1 MKAVGIKFPFSYGKD
16 VMVLTA
22 MASELDKE
30 TAEAVANLDGLDI
43 MDIAIKNA
51 GLGRGRRDADCRP
64 DRYVPGRFLATVTV
78 PVQDPKGMG
87 AMRPLQPLKASL
99 GRAATLVRDFY

>member
-1 MKAVGIKFPFSYGKD
+1 MKAVGFKFPFSNGKD

-22 MASELDKE
+22 MAFELDKK

-51 GLGRGRRDADCRP
+51 GRGRGEGMPIVDRIDAFLVGSWRRSPCRYRTRNEWERCGLCSRSRP
-64 DRYVPGRFLATVTV
+64 VWEGR
-78 PVQDPKGMG
+78 PH
-87 AMRPLQPLKASL
+87 
-99 GRAATLVRDFY
+99 